1 MTDQSSPFFSP
12 LVERAMRTA
21 AIWHR
26 NDVRKATDTPYITHP
41 ASVAMILIRAGFTD
55 DCLLAAA
62 LLHDVVEDTDC
73 TLDELADAFP
83 PAVVEYVAALSEQ
96 KLDESGENR
105 SWRIRKEEHV
115 AEVAA
120 APLAA
125 RAIVLA
131 DKLHNLTAMC
141 YDIEFDANLWSR
153 FNASPAD
160 ILWYNRTMVTRAAG
174 EDASLQPLAEECRR
188 LVFQLE
194 TAIDGDA

>member
-1 MTDQSSPFFSP
+1 MTDRSPTFFSP

-21 AIWHR
+21 AGWHR

-73 TLDELADAFP
+73 TLDELADEFP
-83 PAVVEYVAALSEQ
+83 TAVVEYVTALSER
-96 KLDESGENR
+96 KLDEDGEKIA
-105 SWRIRKEEHV
+105 WKVRKEEHLKE
-115 AEVAA
+115 AAA

-131 DKLHNLTAMC
+131 DKLHNLATMC
-141 YDIEFDANLWSR
+141 YYLDSNSDLWSR

-160 ILWYNRTMVTRAAG
+160 ILWYNRTMVSRSAG
-174 EDASLQPLAEECRR
+174 EDESLQPLAEECRR
-188 LVFQLE
+188 LIARLE
-194 TAIDGDA
+194 NAFDGDV

>member
-160 ILWYNRTMVTRAAG
+160 ILWY
-174 EDASLQPLAEECRR
+174 
-188 LVFQLE
+188 
-194 TAIDGDA
+194 

>member
-1 MTDQSSPFFSP
+1 
-12 LVERAMRTA
+12 MRTA
-21 AIWHR
+21 AIWHQG
-26 NDVRKATDTPYITHP
+26 DVRKATDTPYITHP

-73 TLDELADAFP
+73 TLDELADEFP
-83 PAVVEYVAALSEQ
+83 AAVVEYVAALSE
-96 KLDESGENR
+96 KNLDESGEKR
-105 SWRIRKEEHV
+105 SWRVRKEEHLE
-115 AEVAA
+115 EVVD

-141 YDIEFDANLWSR
+141 YDIELDADLWSR

-160 ILWYNRTMVTRAAG
+160 ILWYNRTMVTRTAG
-174 EDASLQPLAEECRR
+174 EDASLLPLAEECRR
-188 LVFQLE
+188 LIAQLE
-194 TAIDGDA
+194 ATLKDANPT

>member
-1 MTDQSSPFFSP
+1 MTDQPPTFFSP

-21 AIWHR
+21 AGWHR
-26 NDVRKATDTPYITHP
+26 DDVRKATDTPYITHP

-73 TLDELADAFP
+73 TLDELADKFP
-83 PAVVEYVAALSEQ
+83 SVVVEYVAALSEH
-96 KLDESGENR
+96 KLDERGEKR
-105 SWRIRKEEHV
+105 AWKVRKEEHLK
-115 AEVAA
+115 EVAA

-131 DKLHNLTAMC
+131 DKLHNLATMC
-141 YDIEFDANLWSR
+141 YDITSDADLWSR

-160 ILWYNRTMVTRAAG
+160 ILWYNRTMVAQAAG
-174 EDASLQPLAEECRR
+174 EDESLQPLAEECRR
-188 LVFQLE
+188 LIARLE
-194 TAIDGDA
+194 KAFDGDA